1 MDARQF
7 FELVVQMRVAQRKYA
22 RDNDNT
28 SLRYAR
34 DLERK
39 VDTEI
44 KRVEMIT
51 KEKLSPR
58 LDL

>member
-1 MDARQF
+1 
-7 FELVVQMRVAQRKYA
+7 MRAAQRKYF
-22 RDNDNT
+22 RDKDNT

>member
-1 MDARQF
+1 MDARHF
-7 FELVVQMRVAQRKYA
+7 FELVVQMRAAQRKYF
-22 RDNDNT
+22 RDKDNT